1 MKKSSLLFTAVFSAA
16 VIFSGC
22 NQTEEA
28 PSELDKLLEQVQ
40 TTHLTSDTP
49 AGENG
54 AETSSEDVTYRSVT
68 GILVAFSEKNITVKA
83 DSEEHKFLLDGSTR
97 ILGGE
102 LSSAEAVTV
111 TYSGGDD
118 GEKDITAEVITVLDT
133 NGAGEESAAE
143 TSDSESGETVTDLP
157 ELTEPEAPEINET
170 ADSSDTAVESD
181 ISDSLSLSDSTD
193 VSDVI
198 SETTA
203 FDETQESASDTAEAL
218 PEETAEQQT
227 AQAEQSDTQ
236 SI

>member
-1 MKKSSLLFTAVFSAA
+1 MKKSILLFTAVFSAA

-28 PSELDKLLEQVQ
+28 PSELDKLLEQVR

-49 AGENG
+49 AGEDG
-54 AETSSEDVTYRSVT
+54 VETSSEDVTYKSVT
-68 GILVAFSEKNITVKA
+68 GILVSFSEKNITVKA
-83 DSEEHKFLLDGSTR
+83 DNEEHKFLIDGSTQ

-111 TYSGGDD
+111 TYGGDD